1 MIRGR
6 RGAQTIVVSSH
17 NLQELEAICD
27 EAAFMEKGQTIEAGA
42 IATLTARDA
51 EIHVQLAPGPEPIDQ
66 LRAHVPAL
74 ALTWDP
80 ASRTLRLRCQP
91 GPERVAEDVIAEV
104 LRELLAAGARI
115 SALGKGRSLEQR
127 YLDQGPAA

>member
-1 MIRGR
+1 M
-6 RGAQTIVVSSH
+6 VVCGTT
-17 NLQELEAICD
+17 Q
-27 EAAFMEKGQTIEAGA
+27 
-42 IATLTARDA
+42 A
-51 EIHVQLAPGPEPIDQ
+51 ELAPGPEPIDQ
-66 LRAHVPAL
+66 LRARVPAL

-80 ASRTLRLRCQP
+80 ASRTLRLRFQR